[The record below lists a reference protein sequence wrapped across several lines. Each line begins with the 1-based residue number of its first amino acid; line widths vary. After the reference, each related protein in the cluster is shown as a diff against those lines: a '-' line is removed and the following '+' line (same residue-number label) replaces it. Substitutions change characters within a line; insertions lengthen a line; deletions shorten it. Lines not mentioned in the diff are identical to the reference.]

1 VTKRFIPAALAAIVL
16 AGGASG
22 ASAQQ
27 KVGFVNTQRVL
38 ALTPAVAQVQ
48 QTLEREFAAT
58 RAGIDS
64 METRLQT
71 GQQQLQTQGG
81 TLSDA
86 VRQQRTQ
93 ELQALYGQY
102 QQRGQQAQ
110 QAVQQ
115 REAQLMQPVLRT
127 VNDAIEAER
136 RAGTFSYLLD
146 AGSNLIV
153 AFDPALDVTDKV
165 ITRLGGNPNATPA
178 APAPAT
184 HP

>member
-1 VTKRFIPAALAAIVL
+1 VTKRFIPAAIAAIVL
-16 AGGASG
+16 ATGVSG

-48 QTLEREFAAT
+48 QTLEREFAGT
-58 RAGIDS
+58 RASIDS

-71 GQQQLQTQGG
+71 GQQQLQQQGS
-81 TLSDA
+81 TLSEQ
-86 VRQQRTQ
+86 VRQQRAQ
-93 ELQALYGQY
+93 ELQTLYSQY
-102 QQRGQQAQ
+102 QARGQQAQ

-127 VNDAIEAER
+127 VNQAIEAER
-136 RAGTFSYLLD
+136 AAGQFAYLLD

-153 AFDPALDVTDKV
+153 AIDPALDISDKV
-165 ITRLGGNPNATPA
+165 ITRLGGNPAAQPPA
-178 APAPAT
+178 RQP
-184 HP
+184 

>member
-1 VTKRFIPAALAAIVL
+1 VNKRFIPAAIAALVLAAGV
-16 AGGASG
+16 SSE

-38 ALTPAVAQVQ
+38 AQTPAVATVQ

-71 GQQQLQTQGG
+71 GQQSLQQQGS
-81 TLSDA
+81 TLSEA

-93 ELQALYGQY
+93 ELQQLYAQY

-110 QAVQQ
+110 AAVQQ
-115 REAQLMQPVLRT
+115 REAQLMQPVLRSI
-127 VNDAIEAER
+127 NEAIEAER
-136 RAGTFSYLLD
+136 RAGAFAYLLD
-146 AGSNLIV
+146 AGSNLVV
-153 AFDPALDVTDKV
+153 AIDPTLDITDKV
-165 ITRLGGNPNATPA
+165 ITRLGGTA
-178 APAPAT
+178 APAAGPAR
-184 HP
+184 P

>member
-1 VTKRFIPAALAAIVL
+1 VNKRFIPAAIAAIVL
-16 AGGASG
+16 ATGVSG

-38 ALTPAVAQVQ
+38 AQTPAVATVQ

-64 METRLQT
+64 METRLQA
-71 GQQQLQTQGG
+71 GQQQLQQQAS
-81 TLSDA
+81 TLSEA

-93 ELQALYGQY
+93 ELQALYAQY

-115 REAQLMQPVLRT
+115 REGQLMQPVLRT
-127 VNDAIEAER
+127 VNEAIEAER
-136 RAGTFSYLLD
+136 RAGAFSYLLD

-153 AFDPALDVTDKV
+153 AIDPALDITDKV
-165 ITRLGGNPNATPA
+165 ITRLGGSTTPA
-178 APAPAT
+178 APRP
-184 HP
+184 

>member
-1 VTKRFIPAALAAIVL
+1 VNKRFIPAALAAIVL
-16 AGGASG
+16 ATGVSG

-38 ALTPAVAQVQ
+38 SQTPAVATVQ

-71 GQQQLQTQGG
+71 GQQQLQQQGN
-81 TLSDA
+81 TLSEA

-93 ELQALYGQY
+93 ELQQLYAQY

-110 QAVQQ
+110 AAVQQ

-136 RAGTFSYLLD
+136 RAGAFSYLLD
-146 AGSNLIV
+146 AGSNLVV
-153 AFDPALDVTDKV
+153 AIDPTLDITDKV
-165 ITRLGGNPNATPA
+165 ITRLGGT
-178 APAPAT
+178 PAPAGA
-184 HP
+184 PRQ

>member
-1 VTKRFIPAALAAIVL
+1 VNKRYIPAALAAIVL
-16 AGGASG
+16 AMGVSG

-38 ALTPAVAQVQ
+38 SQTPAVATVQ

-71 GQQQLQTQGG
+71 GQQQLQQQGS
-81 TLSDA
+81 TLSEA

-93 ELQALYGQY
+93 ELQQLYSQY

-110 QAVQQ
+110 AAVQQ
-115 REAQLMQPVLRT
+115 RESVLMQPVLRT

-136 RAGTFSYLLD
+136 RAGAFSYLLD
-146 AGSNLIV
+146 AGSNLVV
-153 AFDPALDVTDKV
+153 AIDPALDITDKV
-165 ITRLGGNPNATPA
+165 ITRLGGT
-178 APAPAT
+178 PAPAGA
-184 HP
+184 PRQ